1 MKTTC
6 IGMLSAWATLMG
18 IAIAFAAEPEAAP
31 EARFAPYSAEPDH
44 PWNKLHRALFLR
56 ELGGRR
62 LIHKT
67 DPLLYRGG
75 TFLFAGESHR
85 QAVMALDQFLAKP
98 AEEPIAD
105 PLKRLFLQRD
115 LWAAF
120 DYAAW
125 YPDNWVLKSE
135 YEPGAIAIR
144 TRVAQAIAPLRLS
157 ERELAALPDNFS
169 LAVKSREYA
178 ADYDREHPERP
189 FLPAELFDPQGPWVR
204 FHETSFG
211 AKPMTAKHF
220 EGAGGR
226 AAHIAFLR
234 LPGGRAATEEYL
246 KNLTPEPPLLEHV
259 QRLSAKQFPEGT
271 MVAMVRRA
279 LAIDQ
284 QTKVRLT
291 PLTELVQIRVYR
303 RIPQE
308 SEANFQGDF
317 GEQDVY
323 EFILDRAKLFAGEPG
338 LQAVRRDEPAE
349 PHFDRSEMSNPF
361 ERDNPFAPHMP
372 QLKTCIQCHQGP
384 GIYSLTSMERGLGK
398 DRKGSRENFRTYT
411 WDVEVNYTVRAK
423 VQQYNWGMLQGMLEA
438 K

>member
-1 MKTTC
+1 MKATC
-6 IGMLSAWATLMG
+6 ISILAAWATLMG
-18 IAIAFAAEPEAAP
+18 NVIASAAESEPAP
-31 EARFAPYSAEPDH
+31 DARFAPYSADPDH
-44 PWNKLHRALFLR
+44 PWNKLHRALFVR

-75 TFLFAGESHR
+75 TFLFAGESYR
-85 QAVMALDQFLAKP
+85 QAITALDQFLAKP
-98 AEEPIAD
+98 ADPPIND

-125 YPDNWVLKSE
+125 YPDDWVLKSE

-144 TRVAQAIAPLRLS
+144 VRVAKAMAALRLN
-157 ERELAALPDNFS
+157 ERELVALPDNFS

-189 FLPAELFDPQGPWVR
+189 FLPADLFDPKGPWVR

-220 EGAGGR
+220 DGAGGR
-226 AAHIAFLR
+226 AAHIVFLR
-234 LPGGRAATEEYL
+234 LPGGRAVTEDYL
-246 KNLTPEPPLLEHV
+246 KNLTPEPPLLEHA

-284 QTKVRLT
+284 KTKVRLT

-308 SEANFQGDF
+308 AEANFQGDF

-338 LQAVRRDEPAE
+338 LQAVGRDDPAE

-361 ERDNPFAPHMP
+361 ERDNQFAPRMP

-384 GIYSLTSMERGLGK
+384 GIYSLISMERGLGK
-398 DRKGSRENFRTYT
+398 NLKGSRENFRTFA

>member
-1 MKTTC
+1 MRFLLRRLL
-6 IGMLSAWATLMG
+6 IGVTFMG
-18 IAIAFAAEPEAAP
+18 LASVSAAEPEAALD
-31 EARFAPYSAEPDH
+31 ARFVPYSTDSDH
-44 PWNKLHRALFLR
+44 PWNKLHLALFVR
-56 ELGGRR
+56 ELSGRR
-62 LIHKT
+62 LVHKT

-98 AEEPIAD
+98 ADPPSQH

-125 YPDNWVLKSE
+125 YPDDRVLKSE
-135 YEPGAIAIR
+135 YEPGAVAIR
-144 TRVAQAIAPLRLS
+144 NRVAKAIALLRLS
-157 ERELAALPDNFS
+157 EPEVAALPDNYS

-189 FLPAELFDPQGPWVR
+189 FLPADLFDPIGPWVR

-220 EGAGGR
+220 DGAGGR
-226 AAHIAFLR
+226 AVHIVFLR

-259 QRLSAKQFPEGT
+259 HRLSAKQFPEGT

-284 QTKVRLT
+284 MTKVRPT

-303 RIPQE
+303 RIPQA

-317 GEQDVY
+317 GEQDVL
-323 EFILDRAKLFAGEPG
+323 EFVLDRAKLFAGESG
-338 LQAVRRDEPAE
+338 LQAVERDDPAE

-361 ERDNPFAPHMP
+361 ERANPFAPHMP

-398 DRKGSRENFRTYT
+398 DLKGSRVNFRTYT
-411 WDVEVNYTVRAK
+411 LDVEVNYTVRAK